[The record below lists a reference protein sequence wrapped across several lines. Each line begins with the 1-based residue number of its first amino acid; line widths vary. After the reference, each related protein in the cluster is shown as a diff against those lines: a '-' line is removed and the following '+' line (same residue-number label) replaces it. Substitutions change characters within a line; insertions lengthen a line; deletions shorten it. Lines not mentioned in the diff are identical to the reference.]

1 MNLKSQKGITS
12 MDVTVAIMIIVI
24 FSSIIVSLY
33 QNYSISSKRIE
44 REAEATEY
52 AIETVEEIKA
62 NSSKYFDDENSNKDT
77 IPVYNNEVIGNT
89 GFTRTANLVDYASL
103 EGNKDKKLGYVKNV
117 SVVVNYKIGNKDEK
131 VELNTVISK
140 EN

>member
-44 REAEATEY
+44 RKAEATEY
-52 AIETVEEIKA
+52 AIETVEEIK
-62 NSSKYFDDENSNKDT
+62 SN
-77 IPVYNNEVIGNT
+77 
-89 GFTRTANLVDYASL
+89 
-103 EGNKDKKLGYVKNV
+103 
-117 SVVVNYKIGNKDEK
+117 
-131 VELNTVISK
+131 
-140 EN
+140 